1 MLQPTRSAFW
11 RLILLVTFLF
21 VLLTTWNLI
30 DLAGQLN
37 VRILSRPSWLSAL
50 ITLGFVAATILLGYL
65 TSFSKSREQLWTF
78 FESPTEFVP
87 RTFGVI
93 LFLIG
98 LVGFSSITY
107 LRSFKELLGGE
118 DWVRLLIFW
127 SFSLL
132 GMWGIKI
139 FRKETAWLSAL
150 IIIVLLQT
158 TLHLL
163 LSYWSQVTS
172 YPFATGWSETSRYYF
187 PSLFVSQEVYG
198 QQFPFPILHPTLH
211 LLLTPPYLFHAPLW
225 FHRFWQVALR
235 YILIAAVVPAILKR
249 ISIQDKKVWWLVAVW
264 IFLFLFMGPIYFHL
278 TIPVILILIGFS
290 LHDDRRNW
298 FVILTA
304 SAYCGWSRVNWYPVP
319 ALMAAVLYILE
330 TPFKGKS
337 LWQYVWKPALWGIV
351 GTLTAF
357 AFQRL
362 YIVISGVTDSQYF
375 YTSIS
380 SSLLWYRLLP
390 NATYPPGLLLAVL
403 FASLPMWLA
412 IYLVLRS
419 HKTAFHPLR
428 IVLLLS
434 ALLVLFIG
442 GLIVSLKI
450 GGGADIH
457 NMDAYFVVLLIIF
470 MYLVF
475 AKYRREDGE
484 FDQPMQLHW
493 LNGMALLV
501 PVVWFL
507 IQPNI
512 GFVTYDAQRTQSV
525 LEALQQ
531 RVDQVNSQGGEILF
545 ITQRQL
551 ISMNMLHGVKL
562 IPEYERE
569 DLMEMAMSDNEEYL
583 DKFKT
588 DLQNQRFALIIVDPL
603 KYKLVGKSYPFGEEN
618 NVWVSRAMKP
628 ILCNY
633 RQDAIFPED
642 EIALYVPQM
651 GTRQCP

>member
-1 MLQPTRSAFW
+1 MLQPTRSTFW
-11 RLILLVTFLF
+11 RFILLITFLLI
-21 VLLTTWNLI
+21 VLTGWNLI
-30 DLAGQLN
+30 DLAAQLD
-37 VRILSRPSWLSAL
+37 VQILARPSWLSAL
-50 ITLGFVAATILLGYL
+50 ITLGFVAAIMAMGYGI
-65 TSFSKSREQLWTF
+65 SFSKSQDKLWDF
-78 FESPTEFVP
+78 LEAPTTLVP
-87 RTFGVI
+87 KLFGVI
-93 LFLIG
+93 LLLVGLI
-98 LVGFSSITY
+98 GFSSITY
-107 LRSFKELLGGE
+107 LRSFKELLSGE
-118 DWVRLLIFW
+118 AWIRMLIFW
-127 SFSLL
+127 AFSLL
-132 GMWGIKI
+132 GMWGLKI
-139 FRKETAWLSAL
+139 FRKETAWLNAL
-150 IIIVLLQT
+150 ITIILSQT

-172 YPFATGWSETSRYYF
+172 YPFAMGWSETSRYYF

-198 QQFPFPILHPTLH
+198 QKFPFPILHPTLH

-235 YILIAAVVPAILKR
+235 YILIATVVPAMLKR
-249 ISIQDKKVWWLVAVW
+249 ISIPDKKLRWLVAAW
-264 IFLFLFMGPIYFHL
+264 IFLFLFMGPIYLHL
-278 TIPVILILIGFS
+278 TIPVILILFGFT

-298 FVILTA
+298 FVILIA

-319 ALMAAVLYILE
+319 AMLAAVLYILE
-330 TPFKGKS
+330 APFRGKNI
-337 LWQYVWKPALWGIV
+337 WQYLWKPALWGIV

-357 AFQRL
+357 VFQRL
-362 YIVISGVTDSQYF
+362 YISISGVADSRYF

-390 NATYPPGLLLAVL
+390 NATYPPGLLLAVA
-403 FASLPMWLA
+403 FASLPMWLV
-412 IYLVLRS
+412 IYFVLRS
-419 HKTAFHPLR
+419 HKEVFHPLR
-428 IVLLLS
+428 IGLLLS

-475 AKYRREDGE
+475 ANYRREDGDV
-484 FDQPMQLHW
+484 DQPMQLHW
-493 LNGMALLV
+493 LTVIALLI
-501 PVVWFL
+501 PIVWFL
-507 IQPNI
+507 TQPNI
-512 GFVTYDAQRTQSV
+512 GFVTYNTQRTQAV

-531 RVDQVNSQGGEILF
+531 RVDQVNAQGGEILF

-569 DLMEMAMSDNEEYL
+569 DLMEMAMSNNEEYL
-583 DKFKT
+583 DRFKT

-603 KYKLVGKSYPFGEEN
+603 KYKLVGKSYPFGDEN

-633 RQDAIFPED
+633 QQDTIFAQD
-642 EIALYVPQM
+642 DIALYVPQT
-651 GTRQCP
+651 GVRQCP